1 MIGNGRENKCD
12 KKILCPF
19 NLVDDYLKLSANL
32 EAKHWSIVTISI
44 SYSIHYI
51 QVRVVVY
58 AIARMK
64 VYRIPVKSKTI
75 YYFFVI

>member
-32 EAKHWSIVTISI
+32 EAKH
-44 SYSIHYI
+44 
-51 QVRVVVY
+51 
-58 AIARMK
+58 
-64 VYRIPVKSKTI
+64 
-75 YYFFVI
+75 